1 MKTNPIPEKIALFFV
16 VLLGLLTFAFDI
28 LKFSSSLDFSQW
40 SYLNE
45 GINFVILM
53 AYYYYV
59 RHKRFVSQS
68 DIQINLKNF
77 IKLLAA
83 LYIWTLAWKQILS
96 PSFVTTDFPKAPDT
110 IGTVVYSNLITFAA
124 IVVIVPMLLM
134 VKNLIFYK
142 QKNRTRIYLALA
154 LSATLLGMMTT
165 VILRQPLDVSSDSEH
180 IFQSLV
186 LATGIVFYLILATH
200 NSWITYLSRKM
211 KYSYFLASIGLV
223 WVIAMMFD
231 VIFKES
237 VAAHSL
243 VVAAF
248 TNLSWYFLFFYA
260 LFGSL
265 TFLFHLPTARV
276 FDRKMKEVASLHQLG
291 RVIAAE
297 FDLGKL
303 VKIITEMTK
312 DVIESKY
319 TWIEVYDDQTGHLS
333 VAATINI
340 DKKELRSMDNHALHQ
355 IGIQVIE
362 SKKRFSIN
370 SIPKNGPY
378 ADIRSWKKDIAC
390 IAAAPL
396 LGANDQVLGILYA
409 TKSVEFGFDPDD
421 LNMLEA
427 YANQAAIALENVKLI
442 KNSLEQERL
451 ERELQIARE
460 VQMRLLPQKLP
471 DVPLKLET
479 LTITAYEVGGD
490 YYDFYQNHEDHL
502 GIVIGDVSGKG
513 TSAAFYMAE
522 TKGII
527 QSLTREQRNPVEI
540 LEATNLILRDS
551 LERKSFITLLVADIN
566 YKKRQLSFARA
577 GHCPVAYYSSR
588 RKSVEF
594 LQPGGIAVG
603 LDKGPV
609 FSKTLE
615 LKKINFEKDDV
626 LAFFT
631 DGLSEAMNKSGE
643 EFGEERLGQILTEHA
658 HEEVDVIKD
667 KVINAIL
674 GFLQGQNLHD
684 DLTLII
690 VKCT

>member
-1 MKTNPIPEKIALFFV
+1 
-16 VLLGLLTFAFDI
+16 
-28 LKFSSSLDFSQW
+28 
-40 SYLNE
+40 
-45 GINFVILM
+45 
-53 AYYYYV
+53 
-59 RHKRFVSQS
+59 
-68 DIQINLKNF
+68 NF
-77 IKLLAA
+77 IKLLAL
-83 LYIWTLAWKQILS
+83 LYIWTLGWKQILS

-124 IVVIVPMLLM
+124 IVLVVPMLLII
-134 VKNLIFYK
+134 KNLIFYK
-142 QKNRTRIYLALA
+142 QKNRTRIYLTLA
-154 LSATLLGMMTT
+154 LGATLLGMLTT
-165 VILRQPLDVSSDSEH
+165 VVFRQPLDLSSDREY
-180 IFQSLV
+180 IYQSLV
-186 LATGIVFYLILATH
+186 LGASIIFYLILATH

-211 KYSYFLASIGLV
+211 KYSYFLISIGLV
-223 WVIAMMFD
+223 WVIALMFD
-231 VIFKES
+231 VIFKET

-248 TNLSWYFLFFYA
+248 TNLSWYFLFFYT

-276 FDRKMKEVASLHQLG
+276 FDRKMKEVQSLHHLG

-297 FDLGKL
+297 FDLNKL

-340 DKKELRSMDNHALHQ
+340 DKRELKSMDNHALHE
-355 IGIQVIE
+355 IGVRVIE

-370 SIPKNGPY
+370 SIAKSGAY
-378 ADIRSWKKDIAC
+378 ADIRAWKKDIAC

-442 KNSLEQERL
+442 KNSLVQERL
-451 ERELQIARE
+451 ERELQIARD
-460 VQMRLLPQKLP
+460 VQMRLLPQKVP

-490 YYDFYQNHEDHL
+490 YYDFYQNHPHHL

-522 TKGII
+522 TKGVI

-551 LERKSFITLLVADIN
+551 LERKSFITLLVADID
-566 YKKRQLSFARA
+566 YKKRVLSFARA
-577 GHCPVAYYSSR
+577 GHCPVAHYSR
-588 RKSVEF
+588 RRDEVAF

-603 LDKGPV
+603 LDKGPI
-609 FSKTLE
+609 FSKMLE
-615 LKKINFEKDDV
+615 LKKISFEKDDV

-631 DGLSEAMNKSGE
+631 DGLSEAMDARGE
-643 EFGEERLGQILTEHA
+643 EFGEERLGEIIRESAQEDV
-658 HEEVDVIKD
+658 EVIKD
-667 KVINAIL
+667 NVINAIL

>member
-16 VLLGLLTFAFDI
+16 ILLGLLTFAFDI
-28 LKFSSSLDFSQW
+28 LQFSSSLDFSQW
-40 SYLNE
+40 EYLNE
-45 GINFVILM
+45 GINFVILIS
-53 AYYYYV
+53 YYYYI
-59 RHKRFVSQS
+59 RHKKFVNQP
-68 DIQINLKNF
+68 DIQLNLKNF
-77 IKLLAA
+77 VKLLAL
-83 LYIWTLAWKQILS
+83 LYIWTLGWKQILS

-124 IVVIVPMLLM
+124 IVLVVPMLLII
-134 VKNLIFYK
+134 KNLIFYK
-142 QKNRTRIYLALA
+142 QKNRTRIYLTLA
-154 LSATLLGMMTT
+154 LGATLLGMLTT
-165 VILRQPLDVSSDSEH
+165 VVFRQPLDLSSDREY
-180 IFQSLV
+180 IYQSLV
-186 LATGIVFYLILATH
+186 LGVSIVFYLILATH

-223 WVIAMMFD
+223 WVIALMFD
-231 VIFKES
+231 VIFKET

-248 TNLSWYFLFFYA
+248 TNLSWYFLFFYT

-276 FDRKMKEVASLHQLG
+276 FDRKMKEVQSLHHLG

-297 FDLGKL
+297 FDLNKL
-303 VKIITEMTK
+303 VKIITGMTK

-340 DKKELRSMDNHALHQ
+340 DKRELKSMDNHALHE
-355 IGIQVIE
+355 IGVRVIE

-370 SIPKNGPY
+370 SIAKSGAY
-378 ADIRSWKKDIAC
+378 ADIRAWKKDIAC

-442 KNSLEQERL
+442 KNSLVQERL
-451 ERELQIARE
+451 ERELQIARD
-460 VQMRLLPQKLP
+460 VQMRLLPQKVP

-490 YYDFYQNHEDHL
+490 YYDFYQNHPHHL

-522 TKGII
+522 TKGVI
-527 QSLTREQRNPVEI
+527 QSLTREHRNPVEI

-551 LERKSFITLLVADIN
+551 LERKSFITLLVADID
-566 YKKRQLSFARA
+566 YKKRVLSFARA
-577 GHCPVAYYSSR
+577 GHCPVAHYSR
-588 RKSVEF
+588 RRDEVAF

-603 LDKGPV
+603 LDKGPI
-609 FSKTLE
+609 FSKMLE
-615 LKKINFEKDDV
+615 LKKISFEKDDV

-631 DGLSEAMNKSGE
+631 DGLSEAMDAKGE
-643 EFGEERLGQILTEHA
+643 EFGEERLGKIIRESA
-658 HEEVDVIKD
+658 HEDVEVIKD
-667 KVINAIL
+667 NVINAIL

>member
-16 VLLGLLTFAFDI
+16 ILLGLLTFAFDI
-28 LKFSSSLDFSQW
+28 LQFSSSLDFSQW
-40 SYLNE
+40 EYLNE
-45 GINFVILM
+45 GINFVILIS
-53 AYYYYV
+53 YYYYI
-59 RHKRFVSQS
+59 RHKKFVNQS
-68 DIQINLKNF
+68 DIQLNLKNF
-77 IKLLAA
+77 IKLLAL
-83 LYIWTLAWKQILS
+83 LYIWTLGWKQILS

-124 IVVIVPMLLM
+124 IVLVVPMLLII
-134 VKNLIFYK
+134 KNLIFYK
-142 QKNRTRIYLALA
+142 QKNRTRIYLTLA
-154 LSATLLGMMTT
+154 LGATLLGMLTT
-165 VILRQPLDVSSDSEH
+165 VVFRQPLDLSSDREY
-180 IFQSLV
+180 IYQSLV
-186 LATGIVFYLILATH
+186 LGASIIFYLILATH

-211 KYSYFLASIGLV
+211 KYSYFLISIGLV
-223 WVIAMMFD
+223 WVIALMFD
-231 VIFKES
+231 VIFKET

-248 TNLSWYFLFFYA
+248 TNLSWYFLFFYT

-276 FDRKMKEVASLHQLG
+276 FDRKMKEVQSLHHLG

-297 FDLGKL
+297 FDLNKL

-340 DKKELRSMDNHALHQ
+340 DKRELKSMDNHALHE
-355 IGIQVIE
+355 IGVRVIE

-370 SIPKNGPY
+370 SIAKSGAY
-378 ADIRSWKKDIAC
+378 ADIRAWKKDIAC

-442 KNSLEQERL
+442 KNSLVQERL
-451 ERELQIARE
+451 ERELQIARD
-460 VQMRLLPQKLP
+460 VQMRLLPQKVP

-490 YYDFYQNHEDHL
+490 YYDFYQNHPHHL

-522 TKGII
+522 TKGVI

-551 LERKSFITLLVADIN
+551 LERKSFITLLVADID
-566 YKKRQLSFARA
+566 YKKRVLSFARA
-577 GHCPVAYYSSR
+577 GHCPVAHYSR
-588 RKSVEF
+588 RRDEVAF

-603 LDKGPV
+603 LDKGPI
-609 FSKTLE
+609 FSKMLE
-615 LKKINFEKDDV
+615 LKKISFEKDDV

-631 DGLSEAMNKSGE
+631 DGLSEAMDARGE
-643 EFGEERLGQILTEHA
+643 EFGEERLGEIIRESAQEDV
-658 HEEVDVIKD
+658 EVIKD
-667 KVINAIL
+667 NVINAIL